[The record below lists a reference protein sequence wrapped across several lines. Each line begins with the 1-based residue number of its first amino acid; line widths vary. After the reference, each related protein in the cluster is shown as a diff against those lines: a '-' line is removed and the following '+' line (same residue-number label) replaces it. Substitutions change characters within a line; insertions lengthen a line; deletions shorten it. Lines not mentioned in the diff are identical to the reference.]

1 VISNFGIA
9 AQFDKI
15 PISPQIATPDAEA
28 IVVQSE
34 AHLRWLADSALVLI
48 RRAGTDNPAP
58 TPISLGWTSQC
69 DPWTPRLEIAGGRSS
84 PGGFGSGV

>member
-28 IVVQSE
+28 SGSK
-34 AHLRWLADSALVLI
+34 RSASSLV
-48 RRAGTDNPAP
+48 
-58 TPISLGWTSQC
+58 
-69 DPWTPRLEIAGGRSS
+69 
-84 PGGFGSGV
+84 GGFCCGADPEGRY